1 MKQMKVVYLGVEII
15 YEISI
20 YKMINEKFISDI
32 NIRLETIAIINSFIN
47 DSKTYYIA
55 LLDKEENSI
64 TLTLRKCFNVSS
76 WNFEIRE
83 VLDDWKTVLKNELL
97 GYFGQYILQAK
108 APYIRNEYESKSND
122 EFDKIGKKIILE
134 SDTSC
139 EFLLDTFLSDIQK
152 IIGDKFLFN
161 KLKVNWDTPDGYEV
175 WYECYENDYLFD
187 LGEKILFL
195 HFGGSD

>member
-1 MKQMKVVYLGVEII
+1 
-15 YEISI
+15 
-20 YKMINEKFISDI
+20 MINEKFISDI
-32 NIRLETIAIINSFIN
+32 NIRLETIAIINSFTN

-64 TLTLRKCFNVSS
+64 TSTLRKHLNVSS
-76 WNFEIRE
+76 WNFEITE
-83 VLDDWKTVLKNELL
+83 ILDDWKTVLKNELL
-97 GYFGQYILQAK
+97 DYFGQYILQAK

-152 IIGDKFLFN
+152 IIGDKFSFN
-161 KLKVNWDTPDGYEV
+161 KLKVNWDTPAGYEV

>member
-1 MKQMKVVYLGVEII
+1 MKVVYLGVEII

-32 NIRLETIAIINSFIN
+32 NIRLETIAIINSFTN

-64 TLTLRKCFNVSS
+64 TSTLRKHLNVSS
-76 WNFEIRE
+76 WNFEITE
-83 VLDDWKTVLKNELL
+83 ILDDWKTVLKNELL
-97 GYFGQYILQAK
+97 DYFGQYILQAK

-152 IIGDKFLFN
+152 IIGDKFSFN
-161 KLKVNWDTPDGYEV
+161 KLKVNWDTPAGYEV

>member
-1 MKQMKVVYLGVEII
+1 
-15 YEISI
+15 
-20 YKMINEKFISDI
+20 MINEKFISDI
-32 NIRLETIAIINSFIN
+32 NIRLETIAIINSFTN

-64 TLTLRKCFNVSS
+64 TSTLRKNFNASS
-76 WNFEIRE
+76 WTFEIRE

-108 APYIRNEYESKSND
+108 APYIRNEYEGKSND

-187 LGEKILFL
+187 LGDKILFL

>member
-1 MKQMKVVYLGVEII
+1 MGVEII

-32 NIRLETIAIINSFIN
+32 NIRLETIAIINSFTN

-64 TLTLRKCFNVSS
+64 TSTLRKNFNASS
-76 WNFEIRE
+76 WTFEIRE

-108 APYIRNEYESKSND
+108 AHYIRNEYEGKSND

-187 LGEKILFL
+187 LGDKILFL